1 MKNVKQAAD
10 GVATLYSLGFGTDVD
25 YGFLEK
31 MSLENG
37 GLARRIY
44 LDSDSALQLQVTLCV
59 KDLNLIS
66 RDVTRNHRGPSQDGM
81 DPHHLMT
88 RN

>member
-1 MKNVKQAAD
+1 ME
-10 GVATLYSLGFGTDVD
+10 GVATLYSLGFGWDVD

-44 LDSDSALQLQVTLCV
+44 EDSDSALQLQVCTNMA
-59 KDLNLIS
+59 DA
-66 RDVTRNHRGPSQDGM
+66 RGGTPYT
-81 DPHHLMT
+81 H
-88 RN
+88 